1 MRSEGDSRRVH
12 GIATRL
18 PRKALPLAFGTLVG
32 CGECVRLRS
41 PSDGR
46 PGMFAVV
53 CQHCHATV
61 LTTPRIR
68 RSEEDQLAAHFE
80 TRHPRMDYNRPDLGM
95 LLLHFSVRPTPPDG
109 AVNPYSSG

>member
-18 PRKALPLAFGTLVG
+18 PRKALPLAFGTLVER
-32 CGECVRLRS
+32 GECVRLRS

-46 PGMFAVV
+46 PEMFAVV

-68 RSEEDQLAAHFE
+68 RSEEDQLAALL
-80 TRHPRMDYNRPDLGM
+80 TWIILGM
-95 LLLHFSVRPTPPDG
+95 RPAWPH
-109 AVNPYSSG
+109 AWHMRKRRRSGSR

>member
-18 PRKALPLAFGTLVG
+18 PRKALPLAFGTLVKRG
-32 CGECVRLRS
+32 RSAFGVVRRAMEWS
-41 PSDGR
+41 E
-46 PGMFAVV
+46 MFAVV
-53 CQHCHATV
+53 CQHCRATV

-80 TRHPRMDYNRPDLGM
+80 TRHPTVDYKWPDLGM
-95 LLLHFSVRPTPPDG
+95 VLLHFSVRPTPPHG
-109 AVNPYSSG
+109 AV

>member
-1 MRSEGDSRRVH
+1 
-12 GIATRL
+12 
-18 PRKALPLAFGTLVG
+18 
-32 CGECVRLRS
+32 
-41 PSDGR
+41 
-46 PGMFAVV
+46 MFAVV

-80 TRHPRMDYNRPDLGM
+80 TRHPRVDYNRPDLGM

-109 AVNPYSSG
+109 AVNP